1 MARMLGG
8 RIRPA
13 GIVSIGVVMLFSA
26 CAKST
31 TPASGGSSSP
41 PSQSG
46 SVQIGTSSV
55 SGVGTVLVDDKGFTL
70 YYLKTETSGKIMC
83 TGSCAGA
90 WPPLLLPAGTTSATA
105 GSGVSGKL
113 GTINRPEGGTQVTY
127 NGSPLYTFTS
137 DQSPGQTTGQG
148 VNGFYAMTPSGP
160 STGAGGGTG
169 GGGGGY

>member
-1 MARMLGG
+1 MAKKLGG

-26 CAKST
+26 CAKSS
-31 TPASGGSSSP
+31 TPASGGGSTAP

-46 SVQIGTSSV
+46 SAEVGTSSV
-55 SGVGTVLVDDKGFTL
+55 SGLGTVLVDDKGFTL
-70 YYLKTETSGKIMC
+70 YFLKTEMSGKIMC

-113 GTINRPEGGTQVTY
+113 GTIHRPDGGTQVTY

-137 DQSPGQTTGQG
+137 DQSPGQATGQG
-148 VNGFYAMTPSGP
+148 VNGFYVMTPTGP
-160 STGAGGGTG
+160 STGAGGTS
-169 GGGGGY
+169 GGGGY